1 MKESEIKN
9 YKRKTL
15 EGKSALLSGV
25 LLSHIDSIINK
36 SFNYETIKDILIHGM
51 DKVLEFD
58 ADEIS
63 VVFYNGHVF
72 KIDGSDNRT
81 YFCHQDVFNQNWE
94 LVKND

>member
-1 MKESEIKN
+1 MKDSEIKN

-25 LLSHIDSIINK
+25 LLAHIEDIVDKSID
-36 SFNYETIKDILIHGM
+36 YEMIKDTLIHGM

-72 KIDGSDNRT
+72 EIDGSYQKT

>member
-1 MKESEIKN
+1 MKDSEIKT
-9 YKRKTL
+9 YKRKTP
-15 EGKSALLSGV
+15 EGKSALLSRV
-25 LLSHIDSIINK
+25 LLSHIDNIINK
-36 SFNYETIKDILIHGM
+36 SFNDKTIKDILIHGM

-58 ADEIS
+58 ADEIH

-72 KIDGSDNRT
+72 EIDGSDERT